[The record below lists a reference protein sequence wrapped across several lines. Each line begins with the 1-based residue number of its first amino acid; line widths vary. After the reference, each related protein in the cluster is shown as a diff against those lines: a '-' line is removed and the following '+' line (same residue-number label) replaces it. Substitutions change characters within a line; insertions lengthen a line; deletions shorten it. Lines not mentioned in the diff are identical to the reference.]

1 MEFNQ
6 SESKYSG
13 LAIFFHWLTALGIFI
28 CFPLG
33 LYMADLKLSP
43 TKLQLISYHKWLGV
57 TIFGVLVLRIIW
69 RAFNK
74 APRLP
79 SNTPK
84 WQIGAAH
91 ATHLFLYI
99 LMIAIP
105 LSGWLMSSA
114 KGFTTVYLGMFA
126 LPDLVEKNK
135 ELGDTLRAVHTQLNY
150 ALLMLVIL
158 HIAAAIKHQWID
170 RDGLIGRM
178 IPSFRKKF

>member
-1 MEFNQ
+1 MEFKN
-6 SESKYSG
+6 SEPKYSG
-13 LAIFFHWLTALGIFI
+13 LAIIFHWLTALGIFI

-57 TIFGVLVLRIIW
+57 TIFGVLVLRMIW

-74 APRLP
+74 APALP

-91 ATHLFLYI
+91 ATHLFLYV

-105 LSGWLMSSA
+105 VSGWLMSSA
-114 KGFTTVYLGMFA
+114 KGFTTVYLGMFP
-126 LPDLVEKNK
+126 LPDLIGKDK
-135 ELGDTLRAVHTQLNY
+135 ELGDTLRNLHQQLNY
-150 ALLMLVIL
+150 ALLILVVL
-158 HIAAAIKHQWID
+158 HIAAAIKHQFFD

-178 IPSFRKKF
+178 IPTFRK